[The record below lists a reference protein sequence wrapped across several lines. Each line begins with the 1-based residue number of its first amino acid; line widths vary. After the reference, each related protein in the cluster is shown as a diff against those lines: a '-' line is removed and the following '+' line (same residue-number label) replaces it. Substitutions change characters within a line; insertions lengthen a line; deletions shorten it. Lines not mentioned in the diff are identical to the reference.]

1 MHQHTPIHTTARDR
15 SPLDG
20 TDPATLWLLR
30 VVAEYR
36 LSRAAR
42 GRIDG

>member
-1 MHQHTPIHTTARDR
+1 MHQHTPIHASKADR

-20 TDPATLWLLR
+20 TDPGTLWLLR

-36 LSRAAR
+36 LARA
-42 GRIDG
+42 